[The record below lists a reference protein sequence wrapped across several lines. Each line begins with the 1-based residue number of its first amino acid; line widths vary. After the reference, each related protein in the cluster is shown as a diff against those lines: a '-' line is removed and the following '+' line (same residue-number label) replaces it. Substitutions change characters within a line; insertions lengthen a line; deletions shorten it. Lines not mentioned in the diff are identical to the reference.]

1 VCLRHHSAFFSLAFR
16 LLNVSGVSAGSSRR
30 QQDHTGESG
39 LRLATR
45 GWSDGRTGG
54 ARWWCGL
61 VVRELW
67 RTKGKLRHRSTL
79 PRPSRIWQ
87 SRLASA
93 ADELRSGRKFS
104 PSNQRPSASWAST
117 MVPQQLSIPAPVSN
131 RPPSPN
137 LLPLGSPSQPSSTA
151 SLTSGCVLPLDPRPD
166 PSPLKA

>member
-1 VCLRHHSAFFSLAFR
+1 MRHHSAFFSLAFR

-30 QQDHTGESG
+30 QQDHTGEPG
-39 LRLATR
+39 LRLAMR

-67 RTKGKLRHRSTL
+67 TL

-137 LLPLGSPSQPSSTA
+137 LLPLAHELCTGLMFKELSARRVLTMLQVRLSDISSISA
-151 SLTSGCVLPLDPRPD
+151 MVVLI
-166 PSPLKA
+166 